1 MKMETEI
8 KGKIYK
14 LICNQCEKFYI
25 GSTISTLPRR
35 FFYHKKDVKK
45 RNSVVYQHIREHGI
59 ENVKMV
65 LIEDVICSS
74 KDALRSI
81 EDKFIRELKPELNM
95 YNAVL
100 NIEKCKERRIQYE
113 KTEKCKEIKKKY
125 RQTEKCKEIQKKYE
139 KTEKRKD
146 YKKKYEN
153 TEKCKEQ
160 RKIYRQKVKQFRELM
175 NELPIG
181 LI

>member
-14 LICNQCEKFYI
+14 IICNECEKFYI
-25 GSTISTLPRR
+25 GCTTNTLSRR
-35 FFYHKKDVKK
+35 FYDHKYVAKK
-45 RNSVVYQHIREHGI
+45 LNSKLYQHMREHDI
-59 ENVKMV
+59 NNFKII

-74 KDALRSI
+74 KDALRAT

-95 YNAVL
+95 INAYLTNEQRKEQL
-100 NIEKCKERRIQYE
+100 NQYA
-113 KTEKCKEIKKKY
+113 KTD
-125 RQTEKCKEIQKKYE
+125 
-139 KTEKRKD
+139 KRKEYIKQYHKNEKFIE
-146 YKKKYEN
+146 YKKQYRKTKKDKDRQKQYKKTDKY
-153 TEKCKEQ
+153 KEQ
-160 RKIYRQKVKQFRELM
+160 QKIYRQKVKQFRELM